1 MSTGNGC
8 LYNVPL
14 PKSMMHIFQMT
25 VVFWILKN
33 GNIWTHISG
42 IKCMQKEH
50 KFRNKY
56 SVNLLGLYLT
66 LSFLFI
72 TEVTLVEDC
81 VQTLSE
87 GVLFESVITLSNTSK
102 LHVNILLHCGMN
114 ISKCCLLH
122 VRDSMVNKSAI
133 KCYVNY

>member
-1 MSTGNGC
+1 MEIYG
-8 LYNVPL
+8 
-14 PKSMMHIFQMT
+14 HIYQE
-25 VVFWILKN
+25 LSACK
-33 GNIWTHISG
+33 
-42 IKCMQKEH
+42 KKH

-72 TEVTLVEDC
+72 TEVTLVEDS

-102 LHVNILLHCGMN
+102 LHVNLLLHCGMN